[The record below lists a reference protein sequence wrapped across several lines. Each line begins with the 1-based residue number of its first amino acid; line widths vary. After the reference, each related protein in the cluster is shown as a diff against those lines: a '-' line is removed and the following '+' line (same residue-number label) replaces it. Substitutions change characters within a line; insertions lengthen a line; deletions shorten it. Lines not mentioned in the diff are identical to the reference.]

1 MIETFIVMFSIG
13 VAGVSLYWTF
23 GDGKLRKQQ
32 LAHILIHLWM
42 FILSGLMVG
51 FIVGLL
57 V

>member
-1 MIETFIVMFSIG
+1 MFSIG

>member
-32 LAHILIHLWM
+32 LANILIYLWM
-42 FILSGLMVG
+42 FILSGLMIV
-51 FIVGLL
+51 FIDWLFV
-57 V
+57 